1 MSTRSYIGVKESN
14 TGRVM
19 SVYCHSDSY
28 DNLEILIKNYNS
40 LELAMSLVRLGDM
53 SKLGPTL
60 KDCVFYS
67 RDIGEQNE
75 RNNCASY
82 CCIQEFL
89 IECVEDYTF
98 LFDDNEWRWRRWSNK
113 LSEKTVK
120 NENETI
126 ACQQ

>member
-28 DNLEILIKNYNS
+28 DNLETLTKNYNS
-40 LELAMSLVRLGDM
+40 FELAMSLVRLGDM
-53 SKLGPTL
+53 SHLGPTL

-67 RDIGEQNE
+67 RDRGEQDE
-75 RNNCASY
+75 RNNCVLHG
-82 CCIQEFL
+82 CIQEFL

-113 LSEKTVK
+113 LTEKAVK
-120 NENETI
+120 NENQTI
-126 ACQQ
+126 ISKQ